1 MVPLTPNFDELKCD
15 AQFREVDGEGKQIC
29 RIPRFRET
37 LPGGRTYEVLDQGP
51 KPADDTEVYS
61 VPAGHVFLMGD
72 NRDDSADS
80 RFSHEEHGISFVP
93 MENLQG
99 KAVVSFWSTDG
110 SASWILPWTWF
121 TAARWS
127 RIGEGF

>member
-1 MVPLTPNFDELKCD
+1 MQL
-15 AQFREVDGEGKQIC
+15 DGQGGAVC
-29 RIPRFRET
+29 RVPRFRET
-37 LPGGRTYEVLDQGP
+37 LPGGKSYDVLDSSDSPG
-51 KPADDTEVYS
+51 DNTDVFT

-72 NRDDSADS
+72 NRDNSSDS
-80 RFSHEEHGISFVP
+80 RFEPFIDSDGNNRGGIRFVP

-110 SASWILPWTWF
+110 SAEWVKPWTWVS
-121 TAARWS
+121 AARWK